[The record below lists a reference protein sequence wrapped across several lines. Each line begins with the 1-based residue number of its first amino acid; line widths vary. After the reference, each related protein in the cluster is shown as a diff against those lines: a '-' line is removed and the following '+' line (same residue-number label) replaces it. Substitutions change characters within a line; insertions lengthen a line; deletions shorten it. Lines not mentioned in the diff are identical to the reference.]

1 MTSPNIRDAKYV
13 LIIGA
18 TAGIGRELA
27 LAIHNLPNKPTVVV
41 TGRREE
47 RLDELNGKSPRIE
60 GMQLDVTEGRAALKD
75 FVDKVVAKY
84 PEVSLCITVAL
95 FGMLTRVLLLTP
107 CSSTPSSS
115 HLVSSTS

>member
-1 MTSPNIRDAKYV
+1 MTSSNIRDAKCV

-47 RLDELNGKSPRIE
+47 RLDELNGKSSRIE
-60 GMQLDVTEGRAALKD
+60 SMQLDVTEGRAALKD

-84 PEVSLCITVAL
+84 PEASPCITVTL
-95 FGMLTRVLLLTP
+95 FVMFTRR
-107 CSSTPSSS
+107 
-115 HLVSSTS
+115 